1 MADSAPDVADLE
13 GTVDDLRRRVT
24 RLRVV
29 VLVLVSLELL
39 RLLGAVFAGAA
50 VDSTVL
56 VALLGVGV
64 VVVTF
69 LLATLTA

>member
-1 MADSAPDVADLE
+1 MADPAPDVADLD
-13 GTVDDLRRRVT
+13 GTVDDLRRTVT

-29 VLVLVSLELL
+29 VFVLVSLELL

-56 VALLGVGV
+56 VALFGVGV
-64 VVVTF
+64 LVVTF